1 MERYISIK
9 VILDDLLQHPL
20 LKDVTFERAVNYTQE
35 FIRIVGMPRA
45 FEERVAKLE
54 IKDYRAA
61 LPCDFESMIQVRAVK
76 ENCKDYKV
84 LRETT
89 DSFHLSYN
97 KQDSFD
103 VTYKL
108 QGNAIYTSMKEG
120 LIEIVYNAV
129 VVDSEGYP
137 MIPDNSSF
145 VRALE
150 FYIKKQVFTVL
161 FDLGQINQ
169 QVYTNVCQ
177 EYAWYVGQAQ
187 SDLVRPTVDQMES
200 ITNMWNTLIPRVR
213 EHSRGFVNNGSK
225 EYIKVQ

>member
-76 ENCKDYKV
+76 ETCKDYKV

-200 ITNMWNTLIPRVR
+200 ITNMWNTLIPRVK

>member
-1 MERYISIK
+1 
-9 VILDDLLQHPL
+9 
-20 LKDVTFERAVNYTQE
+20 
-35 FIRIVGMPRA
+35 
-45 FEERVAKLE
+45 
-54 IKDYRAA
+54 
-61 LPCDFESMIQVRAVK
+61 MIQVRAVK
-76 ENCKDYKV
+76 ETCKDYKV

-200 ITNMWNTLIPRVR
+200 ITNMWNTLIPRVK

>member
-137 MIPDNSSF
+137 MI
-145 VRALE
+145 
-150 FYIKKQVFTVL
+150 IVL
-161 FDLGQINQ
+161 L
-169 QVYTNVCQ
+169 
-177 EYAWYVGQAQ
+177 
-187 SDLVRPTVDQMES
+187 
-200 ITNMWNTLIPRVR
+200 
-213 EHSRGFVNNGSK
+213 
-225 EYIKVQ
+225 